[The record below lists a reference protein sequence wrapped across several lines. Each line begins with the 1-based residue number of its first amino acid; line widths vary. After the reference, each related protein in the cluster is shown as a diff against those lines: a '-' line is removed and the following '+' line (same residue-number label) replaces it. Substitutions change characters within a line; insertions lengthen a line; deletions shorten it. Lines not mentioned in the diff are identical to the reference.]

1 MLLIS
6 RSGFGRE
13 LAFAALSRGEK
24 VIATART
31 KSFNKLDDLREKGA
45 STVELDV
52 SWPLAQIKEAVL
64 KAEEIYGRID
74 VLFNNAGG

>member
-1 MLLIS
+1 M
-6 RSGFGRE
+6 
-13 LAFAALSRGEK
+13 
-24 VIATART
+24 IATART

-45 STVELDV
+45 GTVELDV

-74 VLFNNAGG
+74 VLFNNAGGNLLHSSFPKISSHAFYF

>member
-1 MLLIS
+1 MTFV
-6 RSGFGRE
+6 R
-13 LAFAALSRGEK
+13 RGL
-24 VIATART
+24 V
-31 KSFNKLDDLREKGA
+31 
-45 STVELDV
+45 VELDV